1 MSNKKLIC
9 FDVDGTLTE
18 NKSSWAFLTG
28 NLGCPVEKVVEIYE
42 KTENGSM
49 PFEEGVDCLEKM
61 YFESGKASKQNIQ
74 DIFNKISL
82 RDDAKETVDYL
93 KQSGYGVYLIS
104 GSIDL
109 YLDIVAQKVE
119 ADGFFGHASF
129 DFDNSGALAKINYGR
144 EQGPTKARQIKELSR
159 KLDVPDRQVIF
170 VGDSRN
176 DIEAFKLTGHGIAIY
191 PYDRELEK
199 IAWKKIKSL
208 SEIKNILQ

>member
-18 NKSSWAFLTG
+18 TKSSWAFLTG

-42 KTENGSM
+42 KTKNGSM
-49 PFEEGVDCLEKM
+49 SFEEGVDSLEKM

-82 RDDAKETVDYL
+82 RDDAKETVDHL

-109 YLDIVAQKVE
+109 YLDIVAQKVG

-129 DFDNSGALAKINYGR
+129 DFDNSGVLAKINYGR

-176 DIEAFKLTGHGIAIY
+176 DIEAFKLTGNGIAIY
-191 PYDRELEK
+191 PYDRELEE

-208 SEIKNILQ
+208 SEIKDILQ